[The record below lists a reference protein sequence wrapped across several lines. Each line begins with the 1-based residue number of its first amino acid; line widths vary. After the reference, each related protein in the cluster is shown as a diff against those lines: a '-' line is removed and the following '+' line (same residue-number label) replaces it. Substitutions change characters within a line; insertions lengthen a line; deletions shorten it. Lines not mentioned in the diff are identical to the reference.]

1 MVRNTIVI
9 LRTIISKYPVH
20 SRRSTFADAER
31 SCRMVGSEEKEM
43 EGMWFREK
51 RNGGNVVIFN
61 LAGAETK

>member
-20 SRRSTFADAER
+20 SLRSTFADAER